1 MMKAKLPNKYNLEAR
16 YVPSLVCSVPFFF
29 LGYYYL
35 GGIDS
40 EFWSSAAGL
49 TVGGLGLTAAMLFV
63 MVNFCRNF
71 AKLIEEK
78 MFNDGLAFPTTTFL
92 LDADTNL
99 SPGYK
104 KSIIKKIKDKFD
116 IDLSNETEGTVA
128 NRRTI
133 NEAVRRINSIF
144 FGKNDLLLQRN
155 IQFGFAKNIL
165 AGSIIAT
172 VVSELGVVVSS
183 FMDNVTALQVA
194 TVLLTAYA
202 TIALIALVSVRFVA
216 RHYAQ
221 ALYGEFMA
229 SK

>member
-1 MMKAKLPNKYNLEAR
+1 MKTKFPNKYNFEAR

-35 GGIDS
+35 DGIDS
-40 EFWSSAAGL
+40 EFWGSAANL
-49 TVGGLGLTAAMLFV
+49 TVGGLGLTVAMLLV
-63 MVNFCRNF
+63 MVNLCRNL

-104 KSIIKKIKDKFD
+104 KSVIKKVKEKFG
-116 IDLSNETEGTVA
+116 IDLSHETEGTIA
-128 NRRTI
+128 NRRAI
-133 NEAVRRINSIF
+133 NEAVRRINSMF

-155 IQFGFAKNIL
+155 IQFGFTKNIL
-165 AGSIIAT
+165 AGSIIAIT
-172 VVSELGVVVSS
+172 VSVLGVVVSS
-183 FMDNVTALQVA
+183 LMNNVTALQVA
-194 TVLLTAYA
+194 TILLAAYA
-202 TIALIALVSVRFVA
+202 LIGLIALLSMRFIA